1 MVATAGQRAGPSAAR
16 WHPRCLTRRPPPL
29 PALATPS
36 FSLLQLVMEQVAG
49 AYANALVEVAKKT
62 SSLEAVHADVDALA
76 SMLKDNAVRRRAC
89 RSPAGALFPAWRVG
103 VVACNMYCSM
113 RCHAA

>member
-1 MVATAGQRAGPSAAR
+1 
-16 WHPRCLTRRPPPL
+16 
-29 PALATPS
+29 
-36 FSLLQLVMEQVAG
+36 MEQVAG

-89 RSPAGALFPAWRVG
+89 RSTAGAPFPAWRAG
-103 VVACNMYCSM
+103 AGWLPATCTAAC
-113 RCHAA
+113 AAMQHTGTSDFASSNPITAGAAATNS